1 MAIGDLLAGVLQ
13 GSRDYQTF
21 RNNRASAAGR
31 EIANDQTAFEN
42 ERKQDAALSDEVFT
56 YGLQNGYIDKY
67 TFEFDK
73 DKVKAGVAANDPVAK
88 KFVTDIANRI
98 SDRDRFIISGVE
110 EGEDGYYR
118 FPVQNKDGSPGVIT
132 DDGTSNNDSPVT
144 ALDLDDLVDN
154 TDQVFRARVLPFQ
167 TKTDLVSYHQ
177 NLGFDREN
185 AKEQAKFL
193 QQEADLISNLG
204 DNPAEQRNVISTL
217 AQAPDPAVKAQ
228 IVSQISSMAS
238 QQQPDDVVNRNE
250 IEQQLLQKERAL
262 RVLERPGRKKPE
274 QLERRSK
281 LREEV
286 ATLRSQLA
294 EGSVVSTD
302 GDSVPTANMARLDE
316 LRAQRDALNPGRGAN
331 KRRTEIQNEINDLM
345 EATPE
350 IQRLRAKQRD
360 LRSPD
365 VADTPELT
373 KLREREAELLAEL
386 TKPENQNRRGVLGT
400 YQKSNST
407 TRPMLN
413 ELDRVQKE
421 IAELSGKPGGG
432 TQQRRNNLVISAIER
447 DIEAR
452 KNSTPVPEEIV
463 IAHGKLPASLKTE
476 LPEET
481 DIQELGNTPPDP
493 AEAQAIA
500 EYGRKNNVTS
510 IDDLRRI
517 PTDAQL
523 VMLNAIAASTPP
535 ERRQA
540 VRKELY
546 NRVFT
551 GDPNMTRQQRV
562 TLKQN
567 ERRLDQNDRQLD
579 QAERKIAI
587 SEATEARQTAKFGLQ
602 QMDDFN
608 DGVEVSQKLVD
619 EVQALLVSED
629 GTSLNTDDDSL
640 RQAKIKVSAA
650 VRRANSFKGPKQAGA
665 ATGVFD
671 AVMPLIG
678 ANIEAKGRGLLDVYG
693 RFQDLFRP
701 ENRASLDGA
710 AYDLRVETRRVKRG
724 KQMVDVPV
732 AFYFEGGAGEIFDG
746 RISVDDL
753 RNELGISSATIAVLA
768 ALPSELRKTSGT
780 ASTGTQQPLQ
790 DLQDAAGE

>member
-13 GSRDYQTF
+13 GSKDYQTF

-98 SDRDRFIISGVE
+98 SDRDRFTISGVE

-185 AKEQAKFL
+185 AEEQAKFL
-193 QQEADLISNLG
+193 QQEADLVSNLQG
-204 DNPAEQRNVISTL
+204 NPAEQRNVISTL

-228 IVSQISSMAS
+228 IVSEISSMAS

-294 EGSVVSTD
+294 EGSVVSAD
-302 GDSVPTANMARLDE
+302 GGSVPTADMARLDE
-316 LRAQRDALNPGRGAN
+316 LRAQRDALNPGRGTN
-331 KRRTEIQNEINDLM
+331 KRRAEIQNEINDLM
-345 EATPE
+345 EVTPE
-350 IQRLRAKQRD
+350 IQRLRARQRD
-360 LRSPD
+360 LANPD
-365 VADTPELT
+365 GEP
-373 KLREREAELLAEL
+373 R
-386 TKPENQNRRGVLGT
+386 
-400 YQKSNST
+400 
-407 TRPMLN
+407 
-413 ELDRVQKE
+413 
-421 IAELSGKPGGG
+421 IG
-432 TQQRRNNLVISAIER
+432 TQRRRNKLVISAIER

-535 ERRQA
+535 ARRQA
-540 VRKELY
+540 VTKELY
-546 NRVFT
+546 NRIFT

-587 SEATEARQTAKFGLQ
+587 SEATEARQTAKFGLE

-608 DGVEVSQKLVD
+608 DGVDVSQKLVD
-619 EVQALLVSED
+619 EVQNLLIGED

-753 RNELGISSATIAVLA
+753 RNEIGISSATIAVLA
-768 ALPSELRKTSGT
+768 ALPSELRKTSGA

-790 DLQDAAGE
+790 DLQDAGE

>member
-13 GSRDYQTF
+13 GSKDYQTF
-21 RNNRASAAGR
+21 RNNRAAAAGR

-98 SDRDRFIISGVE
+98 SDRDRFTISGVE

-193 QQEADLISNLG
+193 QQEADLVSNLQG
-204 DNPAEQRNVISTL
+204 NPAEQRNVISTL

-228 IVSQISSMAS
+228 IVTQITAAS
-238 QQQPDDVVNRNE
+238 AQQQSDDVANRNE

-294 EGSVVSTD
+294 EGSVVSAD
-302 GDSVPTANMARLDE
+302 GDSVPTVDMARLDE
-316 LRAQRDALNPGRGAN
+316 LRAQRDALNPGRGTN
-331 KRRTEIQNEINDLM
+331 KRRAEIQNEINDLM

-365 VADTPELT
+365 VSDTPELT

-400 YQKSNST
+400 YQKSNTT

-432 TQQRRNNLVISAIER
+432 TQQRRNNLIISAIER

-540 VRKELY
+540 VTKELY

-587 SEATEARQTAKFGLQ
+587 SEATEARQTAKFGLE

-608 DGVEVSQKLVD
+608 DGVDVSQKLVD
-619 EVQALLVSED
+619 EVQALLVSGD
-629 GTSLNTDDDSL
+629 GTGLNTDDESL

-671 AVMPLIG
+671 AVMPFIG

-753 RNELGISSATIAVLA
+753 RNEIGISSATIAVLA
-768 ALPSELRKTSGT
+768 ALPSELRKTSGA

-790 DLQDAAGE
+790 DLQDAGE

>member
-13 GSRDYQTF
+13 GSKDYQTF
-21 RNNRASAAGR
+21 RNNRAAAAGS

-42 ERKQDAALSDEVFT
+42 ELKQDATLSDEVFT

-73 DKVKAGVAANDPVAK
+73 DKVKAGVAAGDPVAK

-98 SDRDRFIISGVE
+98 SDQDRFTISGVE

-177 NLGFDREN
+177 NLGFDRIN
-185 AKEQAKFL
+185 AEEQAKYL
-193 QQEADLISNLG
+193 RQEADLVAGLQG
-204 DNPAEQRNVISTL
+204 NPAEQRNVISTL

-228 IVSQISSMAS
+228 ITAELSSMAS
-238 QQQPDDVVNRNE
+238 QQQPEDVANRNE
-250 IEQQLLQKERAL
+250 IEQQLIQKERAL
-262 RVLERPGRKKPE
+262 RALERPGRKKPE
-274 QLERRSK
+274 QLERRRK

-286 ATLRSQLA
+286 EQLKSQLPD
-294 EGSVVSTD
+294 GSIVSAD
-302 GDSVPTANMARLDE
+302 PDNAPIESVARLDA
-316 LRAQRDALNPGRGAN
+316 LRAQRDALNPGRGTN
-331 KRRTEIQNEINDLM
+331 KKRAELQREIDSLM
-345 EATPE
+345 ERSPD
-350 IQRLRAKQRD
+350 IMLLRRKQLD

-365 VADTPELT
+365 KMMTAELEQ
-373 KLREREAELLAEL
+373 LREREAALLAEL
-386 TKPENQNRRGVLGT
+386 TKAENQNRRGVLGT

-407 TRPMLN
+407 TRPMLS
-413 ELDRVQKE
+413 ELDQVQKE
-421 IAELSGKPGGG
+421 IAKLSAKPGGG
-432 TQQRRNNLVISAIER
+432 TQQRRNNLIISAIER
-447 DIEAR
+447 DIQAR

-476 LPEET
+476 LPEEA
-481 DIQELGNTPPDP
+481 DIRELGNTPPDP

-523 VMLNAIAASTPP
+523 VMLNAIAASTP
-535 ERRQA
+535 EARREA

-551 GDPNMTRQQRV
+551 GDPNMTREQRV

-567 ERRLDQNDRQLD
+567 ERRLNQNDRQLD
-579 QAERKIAI
+579 QAERKIAL
-587 SEATEARQTAKFGLQ
+587 SEATEARQTAKFGLE

-608 DGVEVSQKLVD
+608 DGVDVSQEIVD
-619 EVQALLVSED
+619 DVQNLLIGED

-671 AVMPLIG
+671 AVLPFIG
-678 ANIEAKGRGLLDVYG
+678 ANIEANGRGLLDVYG

-710 AYDLRVETRRVKRG
+710 AYDLRVETKRVKRG
-724 KQMVDVPV
+724 KQMIDVPV

-753 RNELGISSATIAVLA
+753 RNELGISPATIAVLA